1 MLKLIPQDVDWKE
14 LSKYEERDYTVAS
27 QELACSA
34 EGGCEVV
41 DL

>member
-14 LSKYEERDYTVAS
+14 LSKYEEVDYTAGS

-34 EGGCEVV
+34 DGGCEVV